1 MVISNSDRVNIVDQ
15 IKANGPSG
23 AEAIYQDCFVKLGG
37 HKNSLDL
44 NFDLGLLSQREFE
57 LTVEYIVI
65 YEGFFPDDLG
75 WWKRTKR
82 RMRLTKDHI

>member
-23 AEAIYQDCFVKLGG
+23 AEAIYQDCFVKLGN

-44 NFDLGLLSQREFE
+44 NFDLGLLSHHEFE
-57 LTVEYIVI
+57 LTVEYILI
-65 YEGFFPDDLG
+65 YESSRDDLG
-75 WWKRTKR
+75 WWKRAKR
-82 RMRLTKDHI
+82 RMQLTKDHI